1 MNVKKYF
8 SLTRA
13 GLIETLQ
20 FRIALIVMVFG
31 NLLYLTLIY
40 FVWKAIFAS
49 AGTDVVNG
57 MTFET
62 TMIYLVLATALFN
75 FMELYIVWDIHRDV
89 QNGAIAIKLI
99 KPMRYKDYMF
109 WSVSGAFVGNFVFT
123 FLPTFL
129 VVLFV
134 TKQSISADN
143 PESIKAVYEKL
154 TQKLYFS
161 TPIGMNFLMEMREY
175 LVTIYGEE
183 ILPVPVAP
191 ARITRA
197 ARGRTVDIEKYK
209 QLKKENSKAIRIKN
223 NLTIAVIAMLI
234 TIIGILFILIT
245 NENSGFFRAEEKLVN
260 KYSAWEERLYNWEQE
275 LNEREAEISQF

>member
-1 MNVKKYF
+1 MAESKQFQMDGYRCLDKSSYDIA
-8 SLTRA
+8 SLEKQKIDT
-13 GLIETLQ
+13 I
-20 FRIALIVMVFG
+20 
-31 NLLYLTLIY
+31 
-40 FVWKAIFAS
+40 
-49 AGTDVVNG
+49 
-57 MTFET
+57 
-62 TMIYLVLATALFN
+62 
-75 FMELYIVWDIHRDV
+75 
-89 QNGAIAIKLI
+89 
-99 KPMRYKDYMF
+99 
-109 WSVSGAFVGNFVFT
+109 
-123 FLPTFL
+123 
-129 VVLFV
+129 
-134 TKQSISADN
+134 KQSISADN

-175 LVTIYGEE
+175 LVKIYGEE

>member
-1 MNVKKYF
+1 MAESKQFQMDGYWFLDKSSYDIA
-8 SLTRA
+8 SLEKQKIDT
-13 GLIETLQ
+13 I
-20 FRIALIVMVFG
+20 
-31 NLLYLTLIY
+31 
-40 FVWKAIFAS
+40 
-49 AGTDVVNG
+49 
-57 MTFET
+57 
-62 TMIYLVLATALFN
+62 
-75 FMELYIVWDIHRDV
+75 
-89 QNGAIAIKLI
+89 
-99 KPMRYKDYMF
+99 
-109 WSVSGAFVGNFVFT
+109 
-123 FLPTFL
+123 
-129 VVLFV
+129 
-134 TKQSISADN
+134 KQSISADN

-175 LVTIYGEE
+175 LVKIYGEE

-275 LNEREAEISQF
+275 LNEREAEFSQF